1 LGHPDFLE
9 EGKSRLPELS
19 SDLHAGAAVCTF
31 LNSPVT
37 QIKLNLGEIWALWN
51 MPVISALRRL
61 KQEDL
66 EFQGI
71 QNYMVKTL
79 F

>member
-1 LGHPDFLE
+1 MLGHPDFLE

-51 MPVISALRRL
+51 MPVISALGGGGR
-61 KQEDL
+61 KIITYNGPVSE
-66 EFQGI
+66 
-71 QNYMVKTL
+71 
-79 F
+79 